1 MAPSER
7 ITRARARLSASA
19 APKATRNTQNK
30 KKLQQQNKKQQ
41 KKKQQIKELQK
52 ASDDFSKNINIDEDH
67 HLDSSSGFSTP
78 KAERYR
84 IPEIVTCPPAPKKPR
99 AVSNISSLQRAPIA
113 FFAPPDLELFF
124 YFAL

>member
-7 ITRARARLSASA
+7 ITRARARARLSASA

-30 KKLQQQNKKQQ
+30 KKLQ
-41 KKKQQIKELQK
+41 QQIKELQK